1 MIRPMR
7 FKTFFVLSLIWNF
20 ATGLA
25 LANECPQSVDLLII
39 GDSQFGATWSRG
51 YAGNFLQQCLK
62 SNFVLYARG
71 GTIAGNWIGTGGM
84 DQIETIQRD
93 PLNEHLNIGAKEKV
107 PLCKK
112 RLESMLET
120 HAPQRILVEFGGNY
134 NAQPDEFIAQDIR
147 KLIKVLQTKNI
158 SKENC
163 FFLHQTY
170 EMEVATKRNVP
181 HKNYENMKRVG
192 NVIQK
197 TIEEACQFIDGF
209 ELMKNSP
216 YFDGKELL
224 KRIPIEGRPGC
235 MGAAANDN
243 AHLCGEAAK
252 DFASRVCSILN

>member
-1 MIRPMR
+1 MGI
-7 FKTFFVLSLIWNF
+7 
-20 ATGLA
+20 A
-25 LANECPQSVDLLII
+25 LADECPQSVDLLII

-62 SNFVLYARG
+62 GNFVLYARG

-112 RLESMLET
+112 RLENMLDT
-120 HAPQRILVEFGGNY
+120 HSPQRVLLEFGGNY
-134 NAQPDEFIAQDIR
+134 NAQADDFIIKDIQ
-147 KLIKVLQTKNI
+147 KLINVLKTKSI

-163 FFLHQTY
+163 YFLHQTY
-170 EMEVATKRNVP
+170 EMEVAIKRNVP
-181 HKNYENMKRVG
+181 LKNYQNMKRVG
-192 NVIQK
+192 SLIQK
-197 TIEEACQFIDGF
+197 TIEDACQFIDGF
-209 ELMKNSP
+209 DLMKNSP

-252 DFASRVCSILN
+252 DFANRVCSFLN